1 MPAVIP
7 SVMLT
12 AIPSGGTLGVIGG
25 GQLGALFA
33 MAAKRMGYRV
43 EAFSDV
49 ADCPAA
55 HHCDRVH
62 VGSFDDPDALTAMAD
77 GLDVVTFEF
86 ENVSAEPLRPLAGVV
101 PVRPA
106 PEVLFTTQNRGREKA
121 FLVRE
126 GFPCAPH
133 RLVRSREELHAA
145 AAALGL
151 PAVLKT
157 AAFGY
162 DGKGQRKL
170 DATAGPHEIDA
181 AWNDLASGFKECVL
195 ENGVEPCVLENGFKE
210 CVLENGVE
218 PCVLENGVEPCV
230 LESGFKECVLILE
243 RWIDFECEISVVAA
257 RGSDGATAV
266 FAPTRNHHRHHIL
279 DISSTPAGL
288 PESVIKKACDMAA
301 AILAKLAVVGVACV
315 EFFVTRD
322 GRVLV
327 NEIAP
332 RPHNSGHLTIH
343 ACETSQ
349 FEQQVRAVCGL
360 PLGSTRQLAPA
371 AMANLLGDCWVNG
384 EPDWAAALAVPGVS
398 LVLYG
403 KREPRP
409 GRKMGHLTALAE
421 SVEEAIAN
429 VTRARS
435 LACREKDSDAA
446 GAAPSADA
454 SISDATGLRDAG
466 T

>member
-1 MPAVIP
+1 MVGSAERKVTPAVIP
-7 SVMLT
+7 PG
-12 AIPSGGTLGVIGG
+12 ATLGVMGG
-25 GQLGALFA
+25 GQLGAMFA

-62 VGSFDDPDALTAMAD
+62 VGAYDDPAALVAMAR
-77 GLDVVTFEF
+77 GLDVLTFEF
-86 ENVSAEPLRPLAGVV
+86 ENVSAEPLKAVAGLV

-106 PEVLFTTQNRGREKA
+106 PEVLFTTQDRSREKA

-126 GFPCAPH
+126 GFACAPH

-145 AAALGL
+145 VAALGL

-170 DATAGPHEIDA
+170 DVAAGPQEIDA
-181 AWNDLASGFKECVL
+181 AWESLGGGVLVL
-195 ENGVEPCVLENGFKE
+195 EG
-210 CVLENGVE
+210 
-218 PCVLENGVEPCV
+218 
-230 LESGFKECVLILE
+230 
-243 RWIDFECEISVVAA
+243 WIEFDCEISVVAA
-257 RGSDGATAV
+257 RGLDGSTAV
-266 FAPTRNHHRHHIL
+266 FAPTRNHHSHHIL
-279 DISSTPAGL
+279 DISSVPSGL
-288 PESVIKKACDMAA
+288 PDAVLDSAREMAA
-301 AILAKLAVVGVACV
+301 AILEKLEVVGVACV

-332 RPHNSGHLTIH
+332 RPHNSGHLTIA

-349 FEQQVRAVCGL
+349 FEQQVRAICGL
-360 PLGSTRQLAPA
+360 PLGSTKQLAPA
-371 AMANLLGDCWVNG
+371 AMANLLGDCWAKG
-384 EPDWAAALAVPGVS
+384 EPDWAAALSVPGVS
-398 LVLYG
+398 LLLYG
-403 KREPRP
+403 KSEPRP
-409 GRKMGHLTALAE
+409 GRKMGHLTALAD
-421 SVEEAIAN
+421 SVDEAIAN

-435 LACREKDSDAA
+435 LACR
-446 GAAPSADA
+446 
-454 SISDATGLRDAG
+454 
-466 T
+466 

>member
-1 MPAVIP
+1 MVGSDQRKVITP
-7 SVMLT
+7 G
-12 AIPSGGTLGVIGG
+12 ATLGVMGG
-25 GQLGALFA
+25 GQLGAMFA

-62 VGSFDDPDALTAMAD
+62 VGSYDDPAALVAMARGLDAL
-77 GLDVVTFEF
+77 TFEF
-86 ENVSAEPLRPLAGVV
+86 ENVSAEPLRALAGVV

-106 PEVLFTTQNRGREKA
+106 PEVLFTTQDRGREKA

-126 GFPCAPH
+126 GFACAPH

-145 AAALGL
+145 VAALGL

-170 DATAGPHEIDA
+170 EAGAGPQEIDA
-181 AWNDLASGFKECVL
+181 AWNGLSGSVADCGMV
-195 ENGVEPCVLENGFKE
+195 VEG
-210 CVLENGVE
+210 
-218 PCVLENGVEPCV
+218 
-230 LESGFKECVLILE
+230 
-243 RWIDFECEISVVAA
+243 WIDFQCEISVVAA
-257 RGSDGATAV
+257 RGLDGSTAV
-266 FAPTRNHHRHHIL
+266 FAPTRNHHSHHIL
-279 DISSTPAGL
+279 DISSVPAGL
-288 PESVIKKACDMAA
+288 PAAVLDSAREMAA
-301 AILAKLAVVGVACV
+301 SVLEKLNVVGVACV

-332 RPHNSGHLTIH
+332 RPHNSGHLTIA

-349 FEQQVRAVCGL
+349 FEQQVRAICGL

-371 AMANLLGDCWVNG
+371 AMANLLGDCWAHG

-398 LVLYG
+398 LLLYG
-403 KREPRP
+403 KSEPRP
-409 GRKMGHLTALAE
+409 GRKMGHLTALAD
-421 SVEEAIAN
+421 SVDEAIAN

-435 LACREKDSDAA
+435 LACRSKS
-446 GAAPSADA
+446 
-454 SISDATGLRDAG
+454 
-466 T
+466 